1 MPVSYTR
8 GFGIEPLTPL
18 KELIMGYPALL
29 IVWAHLIWFIYTLYS
44 LCTRPI
50 TRSQSSIADSEWL
63 MAVLP
68 VMYLPTTV
76 VFAYCCWVG
85 WKFFQRN

>member
-1 MPVSYTR
+1 MPTTHTR
-8 GFGIEPLTPL
+8 GFGIEPLGPL
-18 KELIMGYPALL
+18 KELVMGYPALL
-29 IVWAHLIWFIYTLYS
+29 IVWGHLAWFLYTVFQL
-44 LCTRPI
+44 LQRPI
-50 TRSQSSIADSEWL
+50 ERPASSIADSEWL

-68 VMYLPTTV
+68 TMYMPTIV